1 MFEPFNTPDSPDS
14 SRRFGGIAQLYG
26 AAGAQELA
34 GAHVMVA
41 GLGGVGSWCVEALAR
56 SGVGALTLVDMD
68 HVSES
73 NINRQVQAVS
83 QTVGQAKVS
92 AMAGRIRQIHP
103 DCRLTLVDD
112 FVTAENVGALLA
124 AAAPVS
130 ALVDCVDDVR
140 AKVAMILAARAA
152 GLPLLVCGGAGG
164 KTQPLALR
172 QGDLAQAV
180 NDALLARVRQILRRE
195 QGYPKGQ
202 TKGQKKGRAPRMRVS
217 ALWVDEPVR
226 LPEAWRTVDADKG
239 SGLACAGY
247 GSVVTVTAS
256 MGFAAATQ
264 VMQWVVGASG
274 TPDRMHI
281 SAKDFAALQ
290 AWLDRPSVPNARLRK
305 TMQSPTSWETS

>member
-1 MFEPFNTPDSPDS
+1 MQSARLMQNTAFAPAVFATMPEPSVTIEPPDS

-26 AAGAQELA
+26 AAGAQRLA
-34 GAHVMVA
+34 RAHVVVV

-73 NINRQVQAVS
+73 NINRQVQALA

-92 AMAGRIRQIHP
+92 ALGERIRQINP
-103 DCRLTLVDD
+103 ACRLTLVDD
-112 FVTAENVGALLA
+112 FVTAENAGALLT

-195 QGYPKGQ
+195 QGYPRGQ
-202 TKGQKKGRAPRMRVS
+202 TKGQKKGHAPRMRVS

-226 LPEAWRTVDADKG
+226 LPEAWQSGADADRG

-247 GSVVTVTAS
+247 GSVVTVTAA
-256 MGFAAATQ
+256 MGCAAAAHI
-264 VMQWVVGASG
+264 MQ
-274 TPDRMHI
+274 
-281 SAKDFAALQ
+281 ALL
-290 AWLDRPSVPNARLRK
+290 ALL
-305 TMQSPTSWETS
+305 PTVDVC